1 MCIGKTCGGGS
12 DYCCSNDCLDSGG
25 PRSCGMLILLFM
37 KIFPLKFCIMDKLIT
52 NFFSQ
57 CMSSLPGGSFYLQE
71 QGIKQCTD
79 GSEVTDANECKEAC
93 KRLGIRLS
101 KTFKNGKTC
110 FKAGNGACK
119 QSGTVGAKASLI
131 CKPLG
136 KNICLTNLET
146 IFS

>member
-1 MCIGKTCGGGS
+1 MYYLS
-12 DYCCSNDCLDSGG
+12 
-25 PRSCGMLILLFM
+25 
-37 KIFPLKFCIMDKLIT
+37 
-52 NFFSQ
+52 
-57 CMSSLPGGSFYLQE
+57 GGSFYLQE

-79 GSEVTDANECKEAC
+79 GSEVKDANECKEAC

-119 QSGTVGAKASLI
+119 QSGTIGAKASLI

-136 KNICLTNLET
+136 KIIFLTHLET